1 MTLSQ
6 SHLAACHG
14 ANDAH
19 KPSVLLEAETVNNR
33 YRAGV
38 PAATTLSL
46 WMPEM
51 MQTNPEVDMIAEEV
65 SANTNA
71 VQHGDHK

>member
-1 MTLSQ
+1 M
-6 SHLAACHG
+6 
-14 ANDAH
+14 
-19 KPSVLLEAETVNNR
+19 NNR